1 MSLQNGP
8 EFDVETYLNRFLV
21 NRREPQH
28 TVTVQPKMLE
38 ATAQA
43 TLGTPGR
50 QTQIHHINT
59 GVCTQ
64 LTTPDLEC

>member
-1 MSLQNGP
+1 MQDGP

-21 NRREPQH
+21 NRREPL
-28 TVTVQPKMLE
+28 PLLC
-38 ATAQA
+38 AAQNA
-43 TLGTPGR
+43 GSYCAGNLGHSWP

-64 LTTPDLEC
+64 LTSTPDLEC